1 MSAKSRVAL
10 PWLGL
15 LLSLLGSGSAHA
27 HALLL
32 HSIPAEGSLLTEP
45 PAWLVL
51 QFNERVSP
59 LVLTLIGPDG
69 EPQRLEGVQSAQQ
82 LRIEVPAALAPGN
95 WLLSWRVVSAD
106 GHPIAGALAFAVG
119 IQTGSEV
126 APPPAGTHYL
136 AIWSA
141 RVTAYLGLI
150 LGVGG
155 ACATLWLSRTG
166 PSRLVGGA
174 LWLGAGALPLSLGLQ
189 GVDALGL
196 PMTGLL
202 ARSSWQ
208 AAMATSYGN
217 SVGLAALAL
226 AGAVGILWL
235 RRYSY
240 PLAWLLSAAVALLLG
255 LSFTVSGH
263 AASAEPR
270 WLSRPAL
277 GLHVLM
283 VMLWLGALLPLFFA
297 LARPGADAQ
306 RALGRFSRWAPW
318 MLAALVLS
326 GGALAVIQ
334 LGHWHALARP
344 GYSRILLLKLVLV
357 ALVLALAAWNRWRLT
372 ARVQRGEAAAHLA
385 LRRVIRLELLL
396 LLVVLGLVAAWR
408 FTPPPRTLL
417 PPGQVQVVVAGTGL
431 RAVLTLS
438 PGKAGPVRAD
448 ILLQD
453 VQGRVVASRELALL
467 LSHDQADIAPFRRQA
482 LSQAPGRWQLEELLL
497 PVPGDWSV
505 TVEVLVGDFERARL
519 SGTLRLAP

>member
-1 MSAKSRVAL
+1 MSVKSRVVL

-15 LLSLLGSGSAHA
+15 LLILLGSGGARAHA
-27 HALLL
+27 VLL
-32 HSIPAEGSLLTEP
+32 HSVPAEGSLLNES

-119 IQTGSEV
+119 VQTETEV
-126 APPPAGTHYL
+126 MPPAAGSHYL

-141 RVTAYLGLI
+141 RVAVYLGLI

-155 ACATLWLSRTG
+155 ACASLWLGTG
-166 PSRLVGGA
+166 PSRPVIAA

-196 PMTGLL
+196 PMSGLL
-202 ARSSWQ
+202 ASPGWQ
-208 AAMATSYGN
+208 AAMATSYGH
-217 SVGLAALAL
+217 SVGLALLAL
-226 AGAVGILWL
+226 AGAGGTLWL

-240 PLAWLLSAAVALLLG
+240 PLAWLLSAAVVLLLG
-255 LSFTVSGH
+255 LAFTVSGH

-283 VMLWLGALLPLFFA
+283 VMLWLGALPPLFAA
-297 LARPGADAQ
+297 LARPGADA
-306 RALGRFSRWAPW
+306 RRVLGLFSRWAPW
-318 MLAALVLS
+318 MLAGLVLS
-326 GGALAVIQ
+326 GGVLGVIQ
-334 LGHWHALARP
+334 LGHWRALTWP
-344 GYSRILLLKLVLV
+344 GYSRILLLKLALV
-357 ALVLALAAWNRWRLT
+357 ALVLVLAAWNRWRLT

-385 LRRVIRLELLL
+385 LRRLIRLELGL

-417 PPGQVQVVVAGTGL
+417 PPGQVQAVVADAGL
-431 RAVLTLS
+431 QAVLTLS

-453 VQGRVVASRELALL
+453 AQGRVREARELALL
-467 LSHDQADIAPFRRQA
+467 LSHAQADIAPFRRQA
-482 LSQAPGRWQLEELLL
+482 LPLAPGHWLLEELLL
-497 PVPGDWSV
+497 PAPGDWSV
-505 TVEVLVGDFERARL
+505 TVEVLVSDFERIRL